1 MQFHDLVLLEGS
13 RNAILSMTMGGRRA
27 MYGPEALSAIVAPTL
42 VIHGEEDN
50 IINVK
55 RSFIFK
61 EKIKNVKFKIYPK
74 IGHLPM
80 YEDPVRTASDIK
92 NSFETFNLKVN
103 KSITL
108 IGMAGAGKST
118 IGKQLAKLLDF
129 NFLDGDLIIEERIN
143 QSIQNFLDQH
153 GGKEFTKIEEEVLLS
168 INFDKTILATGGSA
182 VLSDNA
188 MQFLRKESEVIFLD
202 VTYENIS
209 KRILNLS
216 ERGLVR
222 EPNQSLQETY
232 DERLSLYRKYADHIV
247 INDGDIDSCFKT
259 ISCFNKKFLIFVNLF
274 FNTSLNWY
282 SAIMKYAHREDIY
295 DADTHMMERPDW
307 IYEFADKDIREK
319 LEPIVEG
326 NEETLSMI
334 DKAIDRFK
342 DRQSSE
348 EALNQGQGRIHGLET

>member
-1 MQFHDLVLLEGS
+1 M
-13 RNAILSMTMGGRRA
+13 
-27 MYGPEALSAIVAPTL
+27 
-42 VIHGEEDN
+42 
-50 IINVK
+50 
-55 RSFIFK
+55 
-61 EKIKNVKFKIYPK
+61 
-74 IGHLPM
+74 
-80 YEDPVRTASDIK
+80 
-92 NSFETFNLKVN
+92 N

-168 INFDKTILATGGSA
+168 INIDKTILATGGSA

-232 DERLSLYRKYADHIV
+232 DERLSLYRKYADHV
-247 INDGDIDSCFKT
+247 VVNDGDIDSCLKQ
-259 ISCFNKKFLIFVNLF
+259 LV
-274 FNTSLNWY
+274 
-282 SAIMKYAHREDIY
+282 
-295 DADTHMMERPDW
+295 
-307 IYEFADKDIREK
+307 
-319 LEPIVEG
+319 
-326 NEETLSMI
+326 
-334 DKAIDRFK
+334 
-342 DRQSSE
+342 
-348 EALNQGQGRIHGLET
+348 ALTKSF

>member
-1 MQFHDLVLLEGS
+1 M
-13 RNAILSMTMGGRRA
+13 
-27 MYGPEALSAIVAPTL
+27 
-42 VIHGEEDN
+42 
-50 IINVK
+50 
-55 RSFIFK
+55 
-61 EKIKNVKFKIYPK
+61 
-74 IGHLPM
+74 
-80 YEDPVRTASDIK
+80 
-92 NSFETFNLKVN
+92 N

-118 IGKQLAKLLDF
+118 IGKQLAKLLDLK
-129 NFLDGDLIIEERIN
+129 FLDGDLIIEERIN
-143 QSIQNFLDQH
+143 QSIQSFLDQH

-247 INDGDIDSCFKT
+247 INDGDIDSSLKQLVA
-259 ISCFNKKFLIFVNLF
+259 LIKSF
-274 FNTSLNWY
+274 
-282 SAIMKYAHREDIY
+282 
-295 DADTHMMERPDW
+295 
-307 IYEFADKDIREK
+307 
-319 LEPIVEG
+319 
-326 NEETLSMI
+326 
-334 DKAIDRFK
+334 
-342 DRQSSE
+342 
-348 EALNQGQGRIHGLET
+348 

>member
-1 MQFHDLVLLEGS
+1 
-13 RNAILSMTMGGRRA
+13 
-27 MYGPEALSAIVAPTL
+27 
-42 VIHGEEDN
+42 
-50 IINVK
+50 
-55 RSFIFK
+55 
-61 EKIKNVKFKIYPK
+61 
-74 IGHLPM
+74 
-80 YEDPVRTASDIK
+80 
-92 NSFETFNLKVN
+92 
-103 KSITL
+103 
-108 IGMAGAGKST
+108 MAGAGKST
-118 IGKQLAKLLDF
+118 IGEQLAKLLDF

-247 INDGDIDSCFKT
+247 INDGDIDSSLKQLVA
-259 ISCFNKKFLIFVNLF
+259 LIKSF
-274 FNTSLNWY
+274 
-282 SAIMKYAHREDIY
+282 
-295 DADTHMMERPDW
+295 
-307 IYEFADKDIREK
+307 
-319 LEPIVEG
+319 
-326 NEETLSMI
+326 
-334 DKAIDRFK
+334 
-342 DRQSSE
+342 
-348 EALNQGQGRIHGLET
+348 

>member
-1 MQFHDLVLLEGS
+1 M
-13 RNAILSMTMGGRRA
+13 
-27 MYGPEALSAIVAPTL
+27 
-42 VIHGEEDN
+42 
-50 IINVK
+50 
-55 RSFIFK
+55 
-61 EKIKNVKFKIYPK
+61 
-74 IGHLPM
+74 
-80 YEDPVRTASDIK
+80 
-92 NSFETFNLKVN
+92 N

-222 EPNQSLQETY
+222 EPNQSLPETY
-232 DERLSLYRKYADHIV
+232 DDRLSLYRKYADHIV
-247 INDGDIDSCFKT
+247 INDGDIDSSLKQLVA
-259 ISCFNKKFLIFVNLF
+259 LIKNF
-274 FNTSLNWY
+274 
-282 SAIMKYAHREDIY
+282 
-295 DADTHMMERPDW
+295 
-307 IYEFADKDIREK
+307 
-319 LEPIVEG
+319 
-326 NEETLSMI
+326 
-334 DKAIDRFK
+334 
-342 DRQSSE
+342 
-348 EALNQGQGRIHGLET
+348 